1 MDLLHAPFRR
11 SSGYSLPPNPDN
23 RPSRIRWG
31 RVARVAAVA
40 AAAIVLLGLILS
52 RCSGP
57 DAEPEPQPPPAQP
70 GIATAAPP
78 RYVEFGFPTAQTRLV
93 ETNTPG
99 IFMPTASGR
108 IESGLYGSV
117 RTAAFGRSILPSFHE
132 GIDIAPLQRDR
143 RRQALDDVVTAA
155 DGTVAHVNRIAGNS
169 DYGHYVVMVHG
180 DPAGP
185 VYTLYAHLDEIAK
198 NLKAGQDLPRG
209 SRLGR
214 LGRTPTT
221 VIPVE
226 RSHLHFEVG
235 VLLNPE
241 FRGWFRA
248 RKLKPDHGNYSGLNL
263 FGFNP
268 IAPYVSQAA
277 GVPFSLGAHLA
288 AQPPAFE
295 LAIQVKRRPNYFTL
309 YPSLWRGEPH
319 AGGPI
324 VVAVSDGGVPLAGR
338 NAVPE
343 DTERM
348 GRARAVV
355 LRVDAEVL
363 GRNGRRLVV
372 PKGGTWVLGRAGEAW
387 LDILTYP

>member
-1 MDLLHAPFRR
+1 MVIRNR
-11 SSGYSLPPNPDN
+11 SCKDTELG
-23 RPSRIRWG
+23 PS
-31 RVARVAAVA
+31 
-40 AAAIVLLGLILS
+40 
-52 RCSGP
+52 P
-57 DAEPEPQPPPAQP
+57 TPAQT
-70 GIATAAPP
+70 GVTTAAPP
-78 RYVEFGFPTAQTRLV
+78 RYVEFGFPTAQTRLA
-93 ETNTPG
+93 ETNAPG

-108 IESGLYGSV
+108 QESGLYGSV
-117 RTAAFGRSILPSFHE
+117 RTAVSGRSVLPSFHE
-132 GIDIAPLQRDR
+132 GVDIAPLQRDR
-143 RRQALDDVVTAA
+143 RQQALDDVVAAA
-155 DGTVAHVNRIAGNS
+155 DGTIAHVNRIAGNS
-169 DYGHYVVMVHG
+169 DYGLYVAMVHR

-185 VYTLYAHLDEIAK
+185 VYTLYAHLDEIATDR
-198 NLKAGQDLPRG
+198 KAGQGVSRG
-209 SRLGR
+209 TRLGR
-214 LGRTPTT
+214 MGRTPAT

-268 IAPYVSQAA
+268 IAPYIAQAA
-277 GVPFSLGAHLA
+277 GQPFSLGACLA

-295 LAIQVKRRPNYFTL
+295 IAIAAERLPNYFTL
-309 YPSLWRGEPH
+309 YPPLWRGELH
-319 AGGPI
+319 TGGPI
-324 VVAVSDGGVPLAGR
+324 VVAVSDGGIPLAGR

-343 DTERM
+343 ETGRL

-355 LRVDAEVL
+355 LKADTDAL

-372 PKGGTWVLGRAGEAW
+372 PRNGTWVLGRAGDAW